1 MNDEIAKKILQKP
14 SKTIVIKRTETKS
27 DR

>member
-14 SKTIVIKRTETKS
+14 SKKLVIKRTETKS